1 MAIELKEKKE
11 EEDSISKKIVFLIA
25 FLLFALMVF
34 SYFFLKNVI
43 IVKNEAKI
51 TEINQQVSSQ
61 KSIEMIEMES
71 SAKEA
76 EILIGDYKVL
86 FDERAKTSN
95 FFKTFENWAHPQI
108 YYSDFSLSI
117 DSRTTTLKGSTDYFG
132 PIIQQMDI
140 LKNQALVESYTVS
153 NVKLADVGGVT
164 FDLSITFKQE
174 LLK

>member
-25 FLLFALMVF
+25 FLLFSLMVF

-43 IVKNEAKI
+43 IIKNDAQI
-51 TEINQQVSSQ
+51 TEINQKISAQ
-61 KSIEMIEMES
+61 KTQEIMEMEAN
-71 SAKEA
+71 AKNA

-86 FDERAKTSN
+86 FDARAKTSN
-95 FFKTFENWAHPQI
+95 FFTAFEGWVHPQI
-108 YYSDFSLSI
+108 YYSDFSLSA
-117 DSRTTTLKGSTDYFG
+117 DSGTATMKGSTDYFG

-140 LKNQALVESYTVS
+140 LKTQALVESYTVS
-153 NVKLADVGGVT
+153 NVRLADVGGVT